1 MRWVVL
7 LERRKDPRPRK
18 PRHWLGQAGGKVWLV
33 VVNGKWWNLT
43 GRKGI
48 GMWCTALSV
57 VGGEEV
63 VLDKPEVSRRK
74 AMKKK
79 KLDASS
85 DVGVPHLAALESVV
99 LGKLHPIVAHCA
111 VCQYDDGSPRKP
123 GWVTVKTLGSAWVLE
138 AKDPDSCAKLT
149 VVQST
154 LDDALALLS
163 VLLESDEAPWERDT
177 WMVQQAAKTKKK

>member
-1 MRWVVL
+1 MRGVVL
-7 LERRKDPRPRK
+7 LVRRRDLRPRK
-18 PRHWLGQAGGKVWLV
+18 PRHWLGKEPGKIWMV
-33 VVNGKWWNLT
+33 VVNSKWWYLT
-43 GRKGI
+43 GKAGVGI
-48 GMWCTALSV
+48 WATALHV
-57 VGGEEV
+57 HQGERIE
-63 VLDKPEVSRRK
+63 LDKPDYKRRRRV
-74 AMKKK
+74 KKK

-85 DVGVPHLAALESVV
+85 EVGVPHLAAIESVV

-123 GWVTVKTLGSAWVLE
+123 GWITVKTLGSAWVLE

-163 VLLESDEAPWERDT
+163 VLLESDEAPWERDP
-177 WMVQQAAKTKKK
+177 WMVQQAQKGKKK